1 MPLAI
6 VGTRYSASYRLL
18 DAGFAIPLGLVIG
31 AAALVLAR
39 SARRRNERALGRLGG
54 QIAIRWGRILAT
66 TGICFA
72 LTALIAVAVYAFLQ
86 HVGNSN

>member
-6 VGTRYSASYRLL
+6 VGTRYSNGYRLL
-18 DAGFAIPLGLVIG
+18 DAGYAIPLGFLLG
-31 AAALVLAR
+31 LGALVLAR

-54 QIAIRWGRILAT
+54 ETTIRWARIIAT

-72 LTALIAVAVYAFLQ
+72 VTCSISLGVYAFLQ
-86 HVGNSN
+86 HVGNSS